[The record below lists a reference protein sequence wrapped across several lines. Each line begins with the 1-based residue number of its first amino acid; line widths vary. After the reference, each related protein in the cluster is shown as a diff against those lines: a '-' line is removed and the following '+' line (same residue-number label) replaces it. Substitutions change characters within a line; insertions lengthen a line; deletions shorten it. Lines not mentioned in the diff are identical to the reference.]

1 MLTVVATTTTFP
13 LESLT
18 HVSHTRHSFSR
29 IYLDENRKACV
40 SHAILC
46 NVHPTL
52 HARVISTRKISN
64 SLVAVYGVRHT
75 TTFQMRDGS
84 NISISGLDDT
94 HISVLDLCI
103 WRKIQCYARS
113 CSPSVVYRYVF
124 VHTEG
129 IEIGTAIVWE
139 YKQQNRKKTL
149 MLI

>member
-1 MLTVVATTTTFP
+1 MQQQQQHQHF
-13 LESLT
+13 
-18 HVSHTRHSFSR
+18 HWNHSHTYHIQGTHFPAF
-29 IYLDENRKACV
+29 IWMKIGKHVFHMQFCV
-40 SHAILC
+40 TF
-46 NVHPTL
+46 TL
-52 HARVISTRKISN
+52 HARLISTRKISN

-103 WRKIQCYARS
+103 WKKIQCYARS
-113 CSPSVVYRYVF
+113 CSPSVVYRYLF

-129 IEIGTAIVWE
+129 IEIGTAIVGE